1 MTFAIITWDV
11 NPEIFRIGNFAVR
24 WYGLLF
30 ASGFF
35 FGYLLFQKM
44 FRNEGIKDE
53 VLDKLTVYT
62 AIGTIV
68 GARLGHCLF
77 YEPSYYLSNPFE
89 ILKIWH
95 GGLASHGAAI
105 GIMLTLWLFVRKEKK
120 PYMWVLDRIV
130 IVTALA
136 GAMIRLGNLMNSE
149 IYGIETTLPWG
160 FVFLKNNE
168 VAPKHPTQIYEA
180 LAYLL
185 IFVLL
190 HRIYWRKKAGEFIQG
205 SIFSLFLILVFTFR
219 FFIEY
224 VKEDQVAFEAGMK
237 LNMGQWL
244 SIPFVLIGIVLL
256 IYSIRKHRQ
265 AAIRI

>member
-105 GIMLTLWLFVRKEKK
+105 GIMLTLWLFVRKEKNH
-120 PYMWVLDRIV
+120 ICGSS
-130 IVTALA
+130 T
-136 GAMIRLGNLMNSE
+136 
-149 IYGIETTLPWG
+149 
-160 FVFLKNNE
+160 
-168 VAPKHPTQIYEA
+168 
-180 LAYLL
+180 
-185 IFVLL
+185 VLL
-190 HRIYWRKKAGEFIQG
+190 
-205 SIFSLFLILVFTFR
+205 
-219 FFIEY
+219 
-224 VKEDQVAFEAGMK
+224 
-237 LNMGQWL
+237 
-244 SIPFVLIGIVLL
+244 LL
-256 IYSIRKHRQ
+256 LHLQER
-265 AAIRI
+265 